1 MSWTATWEV
10 QHHQAQGERGHG
22 LPPTCGAATG
32 SAEPHWRGGSTSK
45 KVDIIEKRRKKQ
57 NLPMFAPAARE
68 SPPPGH
74 DWSVDGSE
82 VMLEGGC
89 GLVAA
94 RKVYKAPSSDGG
106 RDVFGGFHQPDRDPA
121 TLARRIWRVCPIA
134 RKRRY
139 LSSTQSARF
148 ILRSSSVDHFSVSV
162 AVRELGAG
170 SLSLDFSSL
179 SSPFQLPHSLR
190 IFAELLY
197 SRLPGGAASDGVTPL
212 SQTLRS
218 RLLSGQENVSGN
230 SPESRR
236 PFPDI

>member
-1 MSWTATWEV
+1 
-10 QHHQAQGERGHG
+10 
-22 LPPTCGAATG
+22 
-32 SAEPHWRGGSTSK
+32 
-45 KVDIIEKRRKKQ
+45 
-57 NLPMFAPAARE
+57 MFAPAARE

-82 VMLEGGC
+82 VMLEGC

-94 RKVYKAPSSDGG
+94 RKVYEAPSSDGG

-121 TLARRIWRVCPIA
+121 TLARRIWRVCPVA

-148 ILRSSSVDHFSVSV
+148 ILRSSSSVDHFSVSV

-197 SRLPGGAASDGVTPL
+197 SRLPGGPASDGVTPL
-212 SQTLRS
+212 SQTLAVKAAIWPGYPGILRRARS
-218 RLLSGQENVSGN
+218 RLPIAGSRSRISKHQISGN
-230 SPESRR
+230 IR
-236 PFPDI
+236 PGGVRSYLIIGGDGAGAGGRTP